1 MSSSLKTLRV
11 GSLATFVMAAVM
23 TPISAWAMSDSE
35 TRALAREILAE
46 MVAVRSV
53 DGMGTTEGLVRAVA
67 QRFLAAG
74 FPTEDVQVLVG
85 PRPGIGNLAV
95 RLRGSPG
102 EKKPILLLAHIDV
115 VDASKRDWT
124 LDPFVLNQ
132 VNGEFIGRGV
142 ADNKA
147 GAAHLVTTLLR
158 FKDEGFVPGR
168 DLIMILTGDEETNGD
183 GIKWLITD
191 LPGLREAEFALNSD
205 AGGGTTKG
213 GVGYSYGL
221 QTSEKIYLTFNLE
234 VKNPGGHSSRPRRDN
249 AIYRLSKALN
259 RIANYRFRAVFNATT
274 KGLFRELAKLERGDL
289 ARHIRSLAS
298 ARPSKR
304 SIKELSKDPWYN
316 AMIRTTC
323 VATRLEAGH
332 ADNALPQTA
341 RATVNCRIM
350 PGLAPAEVEA
360 TLIRIVADPQVL
372 ISRDDE
378 PVPSEPS
385 PLRADIMSAVK
396 MAVESRYPGISIL
409 PTMSTGATDGLYV
422 RNAGIPTYG
431 VNGLFSSPRGANA
444 HGMNEHVKVEQ
455 FYAGLKHW
463 DMILKALSSSRTA
476 AD

>member
-1 MSSSLKTLRV
+1 MSSGLKTLRV
-11 GSLATFVMAAVM
+11 GSAATLVLAAAMA
-23 TPISAWAMSDSE
+23 PISAWAMSDGE

-53 DGMGTTEGLVRAVA
+53 DGTGTTEGLVRAVGE
-67 QRFLAAG
+67 RFLAAG
-74 FPTEDVQVLVG
+74 FPAEDVQVLVG

-95 RLRGSPG
+95 RLQGSPG
-102 EKKPILLLAHIDV
+102 ERKPILLMAHIDV
-115 VDASKRDWT
+115 VDALKSDWSV
-124 LDPFVLNQ
+124 DPFVLNQ
-132 VNGEFIGRGV
+132 VGGEFIGRGV

-147 GAAHLVTTLLR
+147 GAAHLITTLLR
-158 FKDEGFVPGR
+158 FKDEGFVPDR

-191 LPGLREAEFALNSD
+191 LAGLQEAEFALNSD
-205 AGGGTTKG
+205 AGGGTVKG

-221 QTSEKIYLTFNLE
+221 QTSEKMYLTFNLE
-234 VKNPGGHSSRPRRDN
+234 VLNPGGHSSRPRPDN
-249 AIYRLSKALN
+249 AIYRLSKALG

-274 KGLFRELAKLERGDL
+274 KGLFRELARLERGDL

-304 SIKELSKDPWYN
+304 SIRELSKDPWFN

-323 VATRLEAGH
+323 VATRLAAGH

-341 RATVNCRIM
+341 RATINCRIM
-350 PGLAPAEVEA
+350 PGLAASDVEA
-360 TLIRIVADPQVL
+360 ILNRIVDDPQVS

-385 PLRADIMSAVK
+385 PLRADVLNAVK
-396 MAVESRYPGISIL
+396 MAVEVRYPGIPIL
-409 PTMSTGATDGLYV
+409 PIMSTGATDGLYV

-463 DMILKALSSSRTA
+463 EMILKALSSSRTA
-476 AD
+476 TD

>member
-1 MSSSLKTLRV
+1 MSFSLKAIRV
-11 GSLATFVMAAVM
+11 GSLATLVMAAAM
-23 TPISAWAMSDSE
+23 APISAWPMSDGE

-53 DGMGTTEGLVRAVA
+53 DGMGTTEGLVRSVA
-67 QRFLAAG
+67 ERFLAAG
-74 FPTEDVQVLVG
+74 FAAEDVQVLAG

-102 EKKPILLLAHIDV
+102 GRKPILLLAHIDV
-115 VDASKRDWT
+115 VDALKSDWT
-124 LDPFVLNQ
+124 LDPFVLSQ
-132 VNGEFIGRGV
+132 VDGEFIGRGV

-147 GAAHLVTTLLR
+147 GAAHLITTLLR
-158 FKDEGFVPGR
+158 FKEEGFVPER

-183 GIKWLITD
+183 GIKWLLSD
-191 LPGLREAEFALNSD
+191 LPELQEAEFALNSD

-213 GVGYSYGL
+213 GAGYSYGL
-221 QTSEKIYLTFNLE
+221 QTSEKMYLTFNLE
-234 VKNPGGHSSRPRRDN
+234 VTNPGGHSSRPRPDN
-249 AIYRLSKALN
+249 AIYRLSKALG
-259 RIANYRFRAVFNATT
+259 RIASYRFRATFNVTT
-274 KGLFRELAKLERGDL
+274 KGLFRELAKLERGGL
-289 ARHIRSLAS
+289 ARHIRSLAL

-304 SIKELSKDPWYN
+304 SIKALSKDPWYN

-323 VATRLEAGH
+323 VATRLAAGH
-332 ADNALPQTA
+332 ADNALPQSA
-341 RATVNCRIM
+341 KATVNCRIM
-350 PGLAPAEVEA
+350 PGLAAAEVEA
-360 TLIRIVADPQVL
+360 TLNRIVDDPQVS
-372 ISRDDE
+372 ISRDAE

-385 PLRADIMSAVK
+385 PLRADVMAAVK
-396 MAVESRYPGISIL
+396 MAVEARYPGIPIL

-463 DMILKALSSSRTA
+463 EIILKALSSSRAA